1 MLLVTTDSLP
11 GHDIKKALGMVQGS
25 TIQSKHIGKDIMA
38 GFKQLVGGELKQY
51 SEMLQEAREIA
62 MNRMINNAIKL
73 DADAVI
79 SVRFA
84 TSSIMDGAAEI
95 LVYGTAVQLDK

>member
-1 MLLVTTDSLP
+1 MIVLTTDFIP
-11 GHDIKKALGMVQGS
+11 GKEITETLGLVQGS

-51 SEMLQEAREIA
+51 SEMLQEARNIA
-62 MNRMINNAIKL
+62 MKRMIDNATAKG
-73 DADAVI
+73 ADAVI
-79 SVRFA
+79 GVRFA

-95 LVYGTAVQLDK
+95 LVYGTAVKIK

>member
-1 MLLVTTDSLP
+1 MTIVTTDYLP
-11 GHDIKKALGMVQGS
+11 GKDVTESLGMVQGS

-51 SEMLQEAREIA
+51 SEMLQEARNIA
-62 MNRMINNAIKL
+62 MDRMIQKADAL
-73 DADAVI
+73 GADAVI
-79 SVRFA
+79 GVRFA

-95 LVYGTAVQLDK
+95 LVYGTAVKIK

>member
-1 MLLVTTDSLP
+1 MTIVTTEFIP
-11 GHDIKKALGMVQGS
+11 GKEIDQALGMVQGS

-51 SEMLQEAREIA
+51 SEMLQEARSIA
-62 MNRMINNAIKL
+62 IERMVQNADEL
-73 DADAVI
+73 GADAVI
-79 SVRFA
+79 GLRFA

-95 LVYGTAVQLDK
+95 LVYGTAVKLK

>member
-1 MLLVTTDSLP
+1 MTIVTTDYLP
-11 GHDIKKALGMVQGS
+11 GKDVTESLGMVQGS

-51 SEMLQEAREIA
+51 SEMLQEARSIA
-62 MNRMINNAIKL
+62 MDRMIQNANAL
-73 DADAVI
+73 GADAVI
-79 SVRFA
+79 GVRFA

-95 LVYGTAVQLDK
+95 LVYGTAVKLK